1 MAKKKV
7 AHGGA
12 RKGAGR
18 PTGADGPTVT
28 VVATVPESLVSGLE
42 ELAQAEGWTKS
53 KAVTEAIRGLLA
65 RKSSPKSQKK

>member
-1 MAKKKV
+1 MAKKK
-7 AHGGA
+7 ASHGGA

-65 RKSSPKSQKK
+65 RKAPKSQKK